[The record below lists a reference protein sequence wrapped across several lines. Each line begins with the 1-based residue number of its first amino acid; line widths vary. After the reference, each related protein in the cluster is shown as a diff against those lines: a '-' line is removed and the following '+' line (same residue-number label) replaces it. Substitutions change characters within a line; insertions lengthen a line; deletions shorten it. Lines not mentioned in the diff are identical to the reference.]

1 MIEIHTCMYTYIH
14 TYIQA
19 VGDRKEEKTDMEKGR
34 ENDRK
39 IQKNVGIEERG
50 KDDFRLGQISENVNG
65 GGISCLRLANNIC
78 RRIYTF

>member
-1 MIEIHTCMYTYIH
+1 MKYIHACIH

-19 VGDRKEEKTDMEKGR
+19 VDDRKEEKMDMEKGR
-34 ENDRK
+34 ENDRQ

-65 GGISCLRLANNIC
+65 GGISCLRLAKNFF
-78 RRIYTF
+78 RRIYMF